1 MTGLWQERHGVD
13 IPNSRVTMQLFHEDY
28 VIIISIVGS
37 ALTAAHLFYS
47 IKIAIRRQELAYAGD
62 AAAAKRIIL
71 PCYKPLV
78 RGILLFYLLF
88 SVALSLTFVN
98 PDLDVHRL
106 VQYYAFSL
114 LTVYS
119 ITPVMLV
126 QTSVSAAAFWRTFY
140 TILPYWALN
149 TLVFGLVDVGGTT
162 ARICRILFII
172 SATLPPLILSVG
184 ILTKRISSRVQL
196 GSNSNRNSTEL
207 LLIYSLVFGC
217 VFSAGMGCGD
227 AMGDTGATL
236 HSSADQN
243 DCGAICD
250 VTMVVLTFF
259 LNQLFPFALYRTLLA
274 DTKFWRGLGKHNQGG
289 IMVDDALRA
298 TGVNLHRPT
307 MELAVA
313 STTLQ
318 SALAEIHDLT
328 VDFAFL
334 ALEQEVGQGATARVF
349 RGRYKKKV
357 VAVKL
362 STPPEITEEVLET
375 FLKEAKISALFRHR
389 NIVRFIGICVRP
401 PQIGMVFEF
410 CDGGALKSHLQR
422 HPQLWNPPLQRL
434 RGCLDMARAVQALH
448 QLGFLHRDIKADN
461 FFVGRKLV
469 VKLGD
474 FGEARRIPTQRL
486 QQLRQQ
492 QQQQPGGAASASTSS
507 SSGYH
512 EYLRRTVFSG
522 ARDSESHLSSDD
534 PFGTGDGDDDDEA
547 LDGDAGDRPSVSASK
562 RMTILGTV
570 AFMAPE
576 LVNNARVYSEKID
589 IYALGVAFWELWTL
603 GSDPYADASTF
614 QIYAKVQKGERP
626 SLPDDAPL
634 AFQELLTACWAEE
647 EESRPSATQLVMR
660 LQTVIHGLQANG
672 GTADDADVSAQDA
685 AELDFAGDD
694 DDGSLDAP
702 RETGF
707 FANVF
712 RLSQR
717 VHSPSTA
724 TAAAAATTKEPST
737 ASVSTASVSSAG
749 RRGSF
754 LMSLQA
760 AARTTSSASAS
771 AAADGD
777 SAIKAGDMVEM
788 VSPAIADTTS
798 PIHEELSDE

>member
-1 MTGLWQERHGVD
+1 
-13 IPNSRVTMQLFHEDY
+13 MQLFHEDY

-47 IKIAIRRQELAYAGD
+47 IRIAIRRQELAYAGD

-88 SVALSLTFVN
+88 AVALSLTFVN

-140 TILPYWALN
+140 TILPYWILN
-149 TLVFGLVDVGGTT
+149 TVVFGLVDVGGTT
-162 ARICRILFII
+162 AQVCRVLFIV
-172 SATLPPLILSVG
+172 SSTLPPLILSVG

-207 LLIYSLVFGC
+207 LLVYSVVFGC

-236 HSSADQN
+236 HSSTDKN

-250 VTMVVLTFF
+250 VAMVVLTFF

-289 IMVDDALRA
+289 LMVDDALRA

-362 STPPEITEEVLET
+362 STPPEITEDVLET

-422 HPQLWNPPLQRL
+422 HPQLWKPPLQRL

-448 QLGFLHRDIKADN
+448 QLGFIHRDIKADN

-492 QQQQPGGAASASTSS
+492 QQQQQPTSS
-507 SSGYH
+507 SPGVTSSVSSSGGSGYH
-512 EYLRRTVFSG
+512 DYLRRTVFSG
-522 ARDSESHLSSDD
+522 TRDSESHLSDD
-534 PFGTGDGDDDDEA
+534 PFSTGDGYDEDEA
-547 LDGDAGDRPSVSASK
+547 VDGDGAGDRASVSASK

-589 IYALGVAFWELWTL
+589 IYALGVALWELWTL

-626 SLPDDAPL
+626 PLPDDAPA
-634 AFQELLTACWAEE
+634 AFQELLTSCWAEE
-647 EESRPSATQLVMR
+647 EDSRPSATQLVMR
-660 LQTVIHGLQANG
+660 LQSIIRGLQANG
-672 GTADDADVSAQDA
+672 GTNDDGETSAHDTADLDVG
-685 AELDFAGDD
+685 GDD

-717 VHSPSTA
+717 IHSPSTA
-724 TAAAAATTKEPST
+724 TATSTTKQPST
-737 ASVSTASVSSAG
+737 ASISTTSVGSAG

-754 LMSLQA
+754 LTSLQA
-760 AARTTSSASAS
+760 AARTTSSASTSTAP
-771 AAADGD
+771 DGGD
-777 SAIKAGDMVEM
+777 SALKSGDMVEM
-788 VSPAIADTTS
+788 VAPAIADTTS
-798 PIHEELSDE
+798 PIHDGLTNE